1 MFRAAHF
8 FSPYP
13 LLRYNGTMKMKLAD
27 LARSLQIAIGDGTSD
42 LSERFLVGGYNWA
55 IGELPLVPRLDK
67 LFSKHKQF
75 NLDAK
80 DHYKWSLSDA
90 TGFRR
95 ITDIPMLNFY
105 TSTGG
110 EPCKLHLCHRPVK
123 GFYEHNG
130 LINLKQPGQPCE
142 YTIEVEDD
150 NVWLVL
156 DRPSD
161 VPIIVDYIAYG
172 FPKPAES
179 LDDEIEISVIAER
192 LILDVMKTYYLHEA
206 EDWAFAADVQSF
218 LDNKLYLES
227 IQLLHKQFGDE
238 GPRVLG
244 EV

>member
-1 MFRAAHF
+1 MIYSMNTLAEK
-8 FSPYP
+8 
-13 LLRYNGTMKMKLAD
+13 LRHL
-27 LARSLQIAIGDGTSD
+27 IGDGTSD
-42 LSERFLVGGYNWA
+42 IPSDFLINAYNYSINA
-55 IGELPLVPRLDK
+55 LPMVPRLEK

-105 TSTGG
+105 TSTG
-110 EPCKLHLCHRPVK
+110 EDPCKLCVCHRPVK
-123 GFYEHNG
+123 DFYEKNG
-130 LINLKQPGQPCE
+130 LISLKQPGQPCE
-142 YTIEVEDD
+142 YTIETEDD

-172 FPKPAES
+172 IPKPVS
-179 LDDEIEISVIAER
+179 SMDDEVEISAIAEN
-192 LILDVMKTYYLHEA
+192 LILEVMKAVYLHEA
-206 EDWAFAADVQSF
+206 SDYAFAADVTSY
-218 LDNKLYLES
+218 LDNKLVLEA
-227 IQLLHKQFGDE
+227 IQALYKKWGTE
-238 GPRVLG
+238 ETRVLG

>member
-1 MFRAAHF
+1 
-8 FSPYP
+8 
-13 LLRYNGTMKMKLAD
+13 MKLSD
-27 LARSLQIAIGDGTSD
+27 LALKFETAIGDGTLDVSD
-42 LSERFLVGGYNWA
+42 EFIIGAYNWA
-55 IGELPLVPRLDK
+55 ITELPLVPRLEK

-80 DHYKWSLSDA
+80 EHYKWSMSDA

-110 EPCKLHLCHRPVK
+110 EPCRLCICHLPVK
-123 GFYEHNG
+123 DFYEKNG
-130 LINLKQPGQPCE
+130 LVNLKMPGKPCE
-142 YTIEVEDD
+142 YTVETEDD
-150 NVWLVL
+150 NVWIVL

-161 VPIIVDYIAYG
+161 VPIIIDYIAYG
-172 FPKPAES
+172 FPKPAS
-179 LDDEIEISVIAER
+179 SMNDEIEVSAIAER

-206 EDWAFAADVQSF
+206 DDYAFAADVSSF
-218 LDNKLYLES
+218 LDNKLYLEA
-227 IQLLHKQFGDE
+227 IQILSKKWGHE

>member
-1 MFRAAHF
+1 
-8 FSPYP
+8 
-13 LLRYNGTMKMKLAD
+13 MKMTLLELSEKL
-27 LARSLQIAIGDGTSD
+27 RSAIGDGTADISD
-42 LSERFLVGGYNWA
+42 NFLVNAYNWA
-55 IGELPLVPRLDK
+55 ITELPLVPRLGR

-75 NLDAK
+75 NLDANN
-80 DHYKWSLSDA
+80 HYKWSMSDA

-110 EPCKLHLCHRPVK
+110 DPCKLCICHKPVK
-123 GFYEHNG
+123 DFYEKNG
-130 LINLKQPGQPCE
+130 LVNLKQAGTPCE
-142 YTIEVEDD
+142 YTIETEDD
-150 NVWLVL
+150 NVWIVL

-179 LDDEIEISVIAER
+179 MNDEIEVSAIAER

-206 EDWAFAADVQSF
+206 DDYAFAADVMSF
-218 LDNKLYLES
+218 LDNKLYLEA
-227 IQLLHKQFGDE
+227 IQALYKRWGAE
-238 GPRVLG
+238 EVRVLG

>member
-1 MFRAAHF
+1 MKYNMRTLAEKLR
-8 FSPYP
+8 
-13 LLRYNGTMKMKLAD
+13 LL
-27 LARSLQIAIGDGTSD
+27 IGDNTED
-42 LSERFLVGGYNWA
+42 VPEDFLINAFNYSIKA
-55 IGELPLVPRLDK
+55 LPMVPKLEK

-80 DHYKWSLSDA
+80 NHYKWSLSDA

-110 EPCKLHLCHRPVK
+110 EPCKLCICHRPVK
-123 GFYEHNG
+123 DFYERNG
-130 LINLKQPGQPCE
+130 LVNLKQAGKPCE
-142 YTIEVEDD
+142 YTIETEDD

-172 FPKPAES
+172 FPKPVKCM
-179 LDDEIEISVIAER
+179 DDEIEVSAIAEN
-192 LILDVMKTYYLHEA
+192 LILNVMKACYLREA
-206 EDWAFAADVQSF
+206 SDYAFAADVEQY
-218 LDNKLYLES
+218 LDNKS
-227 IQLLHKQFGDE
+227 IIEAIQILHRHWGNE

>member
-1 MFRAAHF
+1 MITTLKDFAH
-8 FSPYP
+8 
-13 LLRYNGTMKMKLAD
+13 KLQT
-27 LARSLQIAIGDGTSD
+27 LIGDNTLD
-42 LSERFLVGGYNWA
+42 ISEDFLRESYNYSINA
-55 IGELPLVPRLDK
+55 LPMVPRLEK

-80 DHYKWSLSDA
+80 NNYKWSLSDA

-110 EPCKLHLCHRPVK
+110 DPCKLCICHRPVK
-123 GFYEHNG
+123 DFYEKNG
-130 LINLKQPGQPCE
+130 LVSLKQPGQPCE
-142 YTIEVEDD
+142 YTIETEGD

-172 FPKPAES
+172 IPKPVECM
-179 LDDEIEISVIAER
+179 DDKIEISAIAEN
-192 LILDVMKTYYLHEA
+192 LILNVMKAVYLREA
-206 EDWAFAADVQSF
+206 SDYAFAADVEQY
-218 LDNKLYLES
+218 LDNKS
-227 IQLLHKQFGDE
+227 IIEAIQMLHRHWGNE
-238 GPRVLG
+238 EPRILG